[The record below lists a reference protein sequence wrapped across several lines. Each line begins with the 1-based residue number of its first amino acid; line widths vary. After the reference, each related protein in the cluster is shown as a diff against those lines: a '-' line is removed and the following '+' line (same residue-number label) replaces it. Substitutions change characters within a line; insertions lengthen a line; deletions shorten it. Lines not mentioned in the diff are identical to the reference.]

1 MAAAKGRP
9 RRGYATVPVLVRFPV
24 TMLERI
30 AAYHA
35 QIVSQDWRLTS
46 RHDAILLL
54 CERGLQEVERGPAPF
69 TPPTAV
75 ADIDD
80 ATRNSQTSPPSPDIA
95 PPPRKKRRS
104 HAMPPRTLERVAAER
119 RQHPAMPLK
128 VFAEHLYT
136 KNIYRAHGKNGEDQP
151 AAKGFL
157 YRWLK
162 EAKEAGLL

>member
-80 ATRNSQTSPPSPDIA
+80 ATLHLARQRGWQA
-95 PPPRKKRRS
+95 LRK
-104 HAMPPRTLERVAAER
+104 PV
-119 RQHPAMPLK
+119 
-128 VFAEHLYT
+128 
-136 KNIYRAHGKNGEDQP
+136 QP
-151 AAKGFL
+151 AAL
-157 YRWLK
+157 R
-162 EAKEAGLL
+162 AVLLHAQG